1 MGGIGWRLSHLQLIQ
16 GEINRQK
23 ATKNRIRIVPKP
35 PVRGNIFDRQGRILA
50 SSRQSYSAYLWP
62 KSQKNANWQKNRDLI
77 AQILEITPASLQK
90 KVEEAEEKAKAD
102 PGKPST
108 FLVHDRLR
116 RGGKLLKPGQT
127 VRMSG
132 KDAAPLIAL
141 GVLED
146 ADDD

>member
-1 MGGIGWRLSHLQLIQ
+1 MTKKTAERIALEARADELKIDFPANIGDD
-16 GEINRQK
+16 
-23 ATKNRIRIVPKP
+23 T
-35 PVRGNIFDRQGRILA
+35 
-50 SSRQSYSAYLWP
+50 
-62 KSQKNANWQKNRDLI
+62 
-77 AQILEITPASLQK
+77 LQK

-102 PGKPST
+102 QGKPST